1 MTTIEPTTES
11 VDSDDYNDP
20 TPEQAAEWLGS
31 FVPAV
36 MPFVLRRTEDVTGV
50 SGTGIVADG
59 VIFPGGTKTVTRWR
73 GGTTGVAQTCVW
85 DSISD
90 VNTVHGHNG
99 ATQIDIVPMGA
110 VIEALT
116 AALAVKETATDTGN
130 QADDDAARGWN
141 EAVWHV
147 QDEITRA
154 LSFSWNTYG
163 PGAEG
168 GVR

>member
-1 MTTIEPTTES
+1 MTDYDPTP
-11 VDSDDYNDP
+11 VDFDDYNDP
-20 TPEQAAEWLGS
+20 TPEQATEWLDS

-36 MPFVLRRTEDVTGV
+36 TPFVLRRTEDITGV
-50 SGTGIVADG
+50 SGTGVVADG

-85 DSISD
+85 DSIQD
-90 VNTVHGHNG
+90 VKTVHGHNG
-99 ATQIDIVPMGA
+99 ATQVDLVPVDA
-110 VIEALT
+110 VIGALR
-116 AALAVKETATDTGN
+116 AALAVERTPESDVPE
-130 QADDDAARGWN
+130 QDRDAQRGWN

-154 LSFSWNTYG
+154 LSFAWNTFG

-168 GVR
+168 GA

>member
-1 MTTIEPTTES
+1 MTTTDAIP
-11 VDSDDYNDP
+11 VDFDDYNDP
-20 TPEQAAEWLGS
+20 TPEQATEWLDS

-36 MPFVLRRTEDVTGV
+36 TPFVLRRTEDVTGV

-85 DSISD
+85 DSIQD
-90 VNTVHGHNG
+90 VKTVHGHNG
-99 ATQIDIVPMGA
+99 ATQIDLVPVEA
-110 VIEALT
+110 VIRALK
-116 AALAVKETATDTGN
+116 AALAVEKVEAE
-130 QADDDAARGWN
+130 ADNDEDRGARRGWN
-141 EAVWHV
+141 EAVWHL

-154 LSFSWNTYG
+154 LSFPWNTFG

-168 GVR
+168 GA